1 MKQYSKNIYRTALR
15 NRGSLLGAILIIAIG
30 IFVYAS
36 MFDTLRNLQNQILHY
51 YDEYALADVFA
62 EVQGISPRQL
72 EDLENI
78 PGIAK
83 ASGRL
88 SGDLRIL
95 NDRQEEI
102 VTVHLMSY
110 NEEETVN
117 RIRLTPAIHAYS
129 TDSTAAPRNAG
140 AANADGAGIYI
151 GKRMSEIYGFLPG
164 EKMTL
169 LSRGSSRDY
178 AYAGIC
184 DAPDYIYSVP
194 PGGAYV
200 PDGEVY
206 DIACVSLS
214 EAEGL
219 LGKKNFRNELGF
231 LLEGGFCYEDVRYEL
246 QNALEPYGLVSMS
259 SREKQTSFDMVR
271 GEMNELISMGVIL
284 PAIFML
290 ISVFMTYVVHKKQ
303 IEKEHALIGT
313 MKAFGMTDR
322 EMIRAYLAEGALIG
336 LLGALLGGLPAGL
349 LGRFMFDLYC
359 DFFSLSDTVYH
370 TYPASRLQGLL
381 IAVATGM
388 LAALVSVR
396 KITAVT
402 PALAMRAQPPRVSRH
417 SALLTQKT
425 AGLDI
430 FRKLI
435 ARTMSRNPFR
445 GMLLVLAVAF
455 PFSLLP
461 ALLSFPDLA
470 DTMFVDQFDKIQV
483 FDLELSLD
491 HWQDPLD
498 VVRSAEGLPHV
509 QLSEAAAVTTAR
521 IEYRGHTEYS
531 GFFALPQD
539 SGLWKIR
546 DTRKHFYTPPSDG
559 IILNSRIAS
568 KLGAAPG
575 DIVSVS
581 LPGLCPVKADLRIVS
596 VISEGFGSG
605 CYLAMDSLKSYFPVA
620 DCANTLLLR
629 IDPGTLDYVKSRLR
643 NAGSVSWMVDAGKT
657 VESYRDMM
665 NSMTSM
671 INLFAVF
678 SVAAGIVLI
687 CCISMINIRER
698 KTELGTILILGGTRR
713 EIGKMLLE
721 EQLVYYL
728 GGVLLGIPG
737 SKGICRLLETIIVS
751 ESYAMTITI
760 GRLQYAETFVICL
773 VITAAAWIAETRY
786 LRKIDLPSLLSERN
800 G

>member
-1 MKQYSKNIYRTALR
+1 MRNYSKNIYRTALK

-30 IFVYAS
+30 IFVYVS
-36 MFDTLRNLQNQILHY
+36 MFDTLWNLQNQILHY
-51 YDEYALADVFA
+51 YDEYALADIFA
-62 EVQGISPRQL
+62 EVRGISVQQL
-72 EDLENI
+72 TSLEQV

-88 SGDLRIL
+88 SEDLRIL
-95 NDRQEEI
+95 NDKQEEI

-110 NEEETVN
+110 DEEESVN
-117 RIRLTPAIHAYS
+117 RIRLTPS
-129 TDSTAAPRNAG
+129 S
-140 AANADGAGIYI
+140 AANADGPGIYI
-151 GKRMSEIYGFLPG
+151 GKRMSEIYGFRPG
-164 EKMTL
+164 EKIRVL
-169 LSRGSSRDY
+169 CRGTSRDY
-178 AYAGIC
+178 SYAGIC

-206 DIACVSLS
+206 DIACVSMK

-219 LGKKNFRNELGF
+219 LGRKNSRNELGF
-231 LLEGGFCYEDVRYEL
+231 RLEQGYSWEDVRYEL
-246 QNALEPYGLVSMS
+246 QNALEPYGLISLS
-259 SREKQTSFDMVR
+259 SREKQTSYDMVK
-271 GEMNELISMGVIL
+271 GEMNELISMGIIL
-284 PAIFML
+284 PVIFML

-322 EMIRAYLAEGALIG
+322 EMIGTYLAEGALTG

-349 LGRFMFDLYC
+349 LGKFMFDLYC

-370 TYPASRLQGLL
+370 SYPASRLQGTF
-381 IAVATGM
+381 IAVLTGM

-396 KITAVT
+396 KITKIT
-402 PALAMRAQPPRVSRH
+402 PASAMRAQAPKTWQQPEF
-417 SALLTQKT
+417 LTRKT
-425 AGLDI
+425 AGFDI

-435 ARTMSRNPFR
+435 VRTMSRNPFR
-445 GMLLVLAVAF
+445 GMLLMLAVAF

-461 ALLSFPDLA
+461 ALLSFPELA

-498 VVRSAEGLPHV
+498 VIRAADGIEEVREC
-509 QLSEAAAVTTAR
+509 EAAAVTTAR
-521 IEYRGHTEYS
+521 LEYQGHTEYI
-531 GFFALPQD
+531 GFYGLPVNSD
-539 SGLWKIR
+539 LWKIR
-546 DTRKHFYTPPSDG
+546 DTQKQFYVPPSGG
-559 IILNSRIAS
+559 IILNSRTAK
-568 KLGAAPG
+568 KLGAGPG
-575 DIVSVS
+575 DTVRVS
-581 LPGLCPVKADLRIVS
+581 LPSLCPVSADLKILS

-605 CYLAMDSLKSYFPVA
+605 CYLALDSLKEHFPLA

-629 IDPGTLDYVKSRLR
+629 IEPGSLDKVKDRVR
-643 NAGSVSWMVDAGKT
+643 DAGSVSWMVDAGKT
-657 VESYRDMM
+657 VGSYRAMM
-665 NSMTSM
+665 DSMISM
-671 INLFAVF
+671 INMFAVL

-687 CCISMINIRER
+687 VCISMINIRER
-698 KTELGTILILGGTRR
+698 RTELGTILILGGTRR

-721 EQLVYYL
+721 EQLIYYC

-737 SKGICRLLETIIVS
+737 SVGICRLLETIIVS
-751 ESYAMTITI
+751 ESYSMTISI
-760 GRLQYAETFVICL
+760 GALQYAETFVICL
-773 VITAAAWIAETRY
+773 VITAAAWIAETRF
-786 LRKIDLPSLLSERN
+786 LKKIDLAGLLSERD